1 MINNNRYQS
10 QVYEVARKRNTI
22 AVMETG
28 TGKTII
34 AVMLITEIGQAIKS
48 SGDKKLIIFLAPTV
62 HLVHQVFLSIPFLVM
77 WLIGCLKL
85 SILAEIE
92 CVCVFFFGICS
103 NLGLLRNTQVLRWK
117 SIMEPRGL
125 IHGIRSIGK
134 RNLKHMM

>member
-85 SILAEIE
+85 SILVEIE
-92 CVCVFFFGICS
+92 CVFFFFGICS